1 MAAFKTTLFLEPPNN
16 VKNVSGMKPNIL
28 LIIGIV
34 LIIGGIGGAMV
45 DVDTI
50 WHYLGTGVVAGV
62 GIIITV
68 RAIGRMKRKKQPSE
82 NRE

>member
-1 MAAFKTTLFLEPPNN
+1 
-16 VKNVSGMKPNIL
+16 MKPNIL

-50 WHYLGTGVVAGV
+50 WHYIGTGLMSGV
-62 GIIITV
+62 GIVITL
-68 RAIGRMKRKKQPSE
+68 RAIGRMKRKNQKSE